1 MEKTLLIVLLVVE
14 IVAFGWLIIEAK
26 ISRKQRETILEVE
39 KQILN
44 LEKTIIAMER
54 TIIKKVSN
62 ITDFTKR
69 EKLLLDNEKLIKNN
83 GDKL

>member
-14 IVAFGWLIIEAK
+14 IIAFGWLIIEAK

-54 TIIKKVSN
+54 TIIQKVSN
-62 ITDFTKR
+62 INDFTKR
-69 EKLLLDNEKLIKNN
+69 ERLLLDNEKLIKNN
-83 GDKL
+83 GNKL

>member
-54 TIIKKVSN
+54 TIIQKVSN
-62 ITDFTKR
+62 INDFTKR
-69 EKLLLDNEKLIKNN
+69 ERLLLDNEKLIKNN
-83 GDKL
+83 GNKL